1 MMQNFLQ
8 PPILQGSTTDQLR
21 QLRQWLY
28 RLSTDLNVALTS
40 LSAENFSGG
49 TLPAGQ
55 SNGAQKG
62 GTTVETQGV
71 SELKSL
77 IIKTANTVRREVDVL
92 ETELR
97 SSLVAQSDFGTFAE
111 NINTTVRDS
120 AESIERLTQ
129 YQAAL
134 TDSLNGLG
142 DDFEQYVIE
151 SSGYIKQGI
160 IGYDDAV
167 PIIGIAIGQD
177 IRVSGTET
185 VDGREY
191 EVIDTSSNV
200 STWTPRKLTFYVNG
214 LEAAYVSNGAFYA
227 PTLHVLG
234 RQYHG
239 SGWEISHDN
248 GFTIKWIG
256 G

>member
-1 MMQNFLQ
+1 MMQTFLQ

-40 LSAENFSGG
+40 LSAENFAEGN
-49 TLPAGQ
+49 LPAAKG
-55 SNGAQKG
+55 NGAQTG
-62 GTTVETQGV
+62 GTTVETNAA
-71 SELKSL
+71 SALKSL
-77 IIKTANTVRREVDVL
+77 IVKTANTVRREMDVL

-111 NINTTVRDS
+111 SINTTVRDS

-129 YQAAL
+129 YQAAM

-142 DDFEQYVIE
+142 AEFEQYVIE

-160 IGYDDAV
+160 IGYENAV

-200 STWTPRKLTFYVNG
+200 STWTPGKLTFYVNG

-239 SGWEISHDN
+239 ANWEISHDN
-248 GFTIKWIG
+248 GYTIKWIG